1 MKFLHLAA
9 PGRNVGD
16 NALIIGMRSLF
27 AGHELVLENVRS
39 TILDTS
45 KISEINKYYDGI
57 VIGGGGLL
65 HSTPSTRAKKTNSSG
80 TLINLDTKNLK
91 HIKKPVIVYGVGYNV
106 FDREV
111 DLCDKAKSS
120 ILNMINGCVH
130 FSVRNDGSKERL
142 LNFLNAKDLN
152 ITEVPDPGLYCK
164 SEPMRYDYLSTNK
177 ENNIAI
183 QLAAD
188 RLMNRFNNKQELL
201 TFVNEIKQFIRI
213 SEYNCWLVPHTPADY
228 NFIKQHFSGYK
239 IFPLKTRLQES
250 LIVMGFYEK
259 MRCVIGQR
267 GHANICPFGLN
278 IPIISIVSH
287 PKNIGFMEKIGFSKC
302 AVNANDRDL
311 HSKLLQII
319 NLIDKNYTILQKN
332 KNKQLTEQSHKI
344 VKDIIDGCMSNLSF

>member
-1 MKFLHLAA
+1 MMKFLHLAA

-27 AGHELVLENVRS
+27 DGHELLLENVRS
-39 TILDTS
+39 TILDAP
-45 KISEINKYYDGI
+45 KISEINKHYDGI

-91 HIKKPVIVYGVGYNV
+91 HIKKPVIIYGVGYNV

-111 DLCDKAKSS
+111 DLCNKARSS
-120 ILNMINGCVH
+120 ILDMINGCVH

-142 LNFLNAKDLN
+142 LNFLNVKDLN

-164 SEPMRYDYLSTNK
+164 SEPAKYHYLSANK

-188 RLMNRFNNKQELL
+188 RLMNRFNNEQELL
-201 TFVNEIKQFIRI
+201 TFVSEIKQFMTV
-213 SEYNCWLVPHTPADY
+213 SEHNCWLVPHTPADY
-228 NFIKQHFSGYK
+228 DFISQHFSGYK
-239 IFPLKTRLQES
+239 IFPLKIGLQES
-250 LIVMGFYEK
+250 SVVMGFYEQ

-278 IPIISIVSH
+278 VPIISIVSH
-287 PKNIGFMEKIGFSKC
+287 PKNIGFMNKIGFSKY
-302 AVNANDRDL
+302 AVNVNDKNL
-311 HSKLLQII
+311 CSKLSEMVDSI
-319 NLIDKNYTILQKN
+319 NEGYIASQTNI
-332 KNKQLTEQSHKI
+332 NKQLTEQSKKI
-344 VKDIIDGCMSNLSF
+344 VKDIINARM